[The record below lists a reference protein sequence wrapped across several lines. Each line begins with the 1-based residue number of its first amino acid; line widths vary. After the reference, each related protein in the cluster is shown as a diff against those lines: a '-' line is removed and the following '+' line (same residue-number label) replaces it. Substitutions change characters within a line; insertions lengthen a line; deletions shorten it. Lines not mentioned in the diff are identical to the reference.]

1 MNTYRYDGG
10 SEFPYQYKYQHAAIT
25 ADCVVFSF
33 DGKKLKVLLIKRGN
47 EPYKNKWAFPGGFL
61 KMDETV
67 EECARREL
75 NEETSLTPTFLEQ
88 LNVFSM
94 PGRDPRE
101 RVISIAYIAL
111 AKETYVKGGDD
122 ASEARWFEMDNLP
135 ALAFDHSQIMDAAL
149 SRLKKNIH
157 FKPVGFDMMPD
168 VFTCPDLQR
177 LYEAVLGVKL
187 DRRNFLKKMMSLGLL
202 ERIEDIH
209 REKNIIL
216 ESGAQRARAPRIPIK
231 YKFNLNKYNEL
242 KENGFRLE
250 F

>member
-101 RVISIAYIAL
+101 RVISIAYT
-111 AKETYVKGGDD
+111 K
-122 ASEARWFEMDNLP
+122 
-135 ALAFDHSQIMDAAL
+135 
-149 SRLKKNIH
+149 
-157 FKPVGFDMMPD
+157 
-168 VFTCPDLQR
+168 
-177 LYEAVLGVKL
+177 
-187 DRRNFLKKMMSLGLL
+187 
-202 ERIEDIH
+202 
-209 REKNIIL
+209 II
-216 ESGAQRARAPRIPIK
+216 RP
-231 YKFNLNKYNEL
+231 KF
-242 KENGFRLE
+242 
-250 F
+250 